1 MLEAGETPLATKE
14 AGIYPVGPGQVW
26 GLAARLMVEC
36 HKRIVHLQVV
46 VCSQG
51 PTRLLAS
58 RAT

>member
-1 MLEAGETPLATKE
+1 MLEAGQTPLATKG
-14 AGIYPVGPGQVW
+14 AGMYQVVPELVW
-26 GLAARLMVEC
+26 GLAAKLMVEC

-51 PTRLLAS
+51 PTRPLAS